1 MSFTYSGLP
10 KRAIEIAE
18 VCSLCFVAGFGLDKQ
33 TASIYIYRL
42 LLRVVKKTESG
53 KSFAR
58 FFVETNSSRE
68 TALLYISI

>member
-33 TASIYIYRL
+33 TASIYISLTVKDSEENRKRKK
-42 LLRVVKKTESG
+42 LREIFRGDQLVT
-53 KSFAR
+53 
-58 FFVETNSSRE
+58 
-68 TALLYISI
+68 